1 MAPNFH
7 LSAKVFDIRST
18 CANIKT
24 RIISS
29 HTKFDVNWFN
39 SLYTIVIA
47 GHKLNAKLNS
57 TAPLTKETDQHKEH
71 KGILSFKHFKS
82 NRTTNMVGIM
92 FYKNII
98 LEIF

>member
-24 RIISS
+24 RI
-29 HTKFDVNWFN
+29 TKFDVNWFN
-39 SLYTIVIA
+39 SLYTIVVA

-82 NRTTNMVGIM
+82 NRTTNNYNIII
-92 FYKNII
+92 YKNII